1 MSQIEELHNL
11 GQRSFNLG
19 NTKEALVHYNRIL
32 DIDPNDVK
40 AQLKIG
46 NILGKHGKYSEA
58 IEHYDKVL
66 EINDYDILA
75 LINKGLALH
84 YLERYDDAI
93 KCYKIILDKNPNS
106 AITLYNLASSLVKQN
121 KINQGLE
128 HLKKAIKI
136 DFSYK
141 VKASRDIDFQ
151 HIKTKNEFKKIIL

>member
-1 MSQIEELHNL
+1 MNQIEELHNL

-19 NTKEALVHYNRIL
+19 NTKEALAYYNRIL
-32 DIDPNDVK
+32 DIDPKDIK

-46 NILGKHGKYSEA
+46 NTLGKHGKYTEA
-58 IEHYDKVL
+58 IKHYDKGL
-66 EINDYDILA
+66 EINGYDTLA

-93 KCYKIILDKNPNS
+93 KCYKMILGKKPNS
-106 AITLYNLASSLVKQN
+106 AITSYNLASSLVKQN
-121 KINQGLE
+121 KINEGLE
-128 HLKKAIKI
+128 HLRRAIKI

-151 HIKTKNEFKKIIL
+151 EIKTRSEFKKIIL